1 MNRVLKVARM
11 QLINKQTFVWV
22 PLMIIG
28 AAFVISWLIF
38 AILRLPGEA
47 SGFNGAAQAPLWYF
61 AIIGVQS
68 LTLTFPF
75 SQALSVTRRTFYL
88 GTTLVAVASGA
99 VVATLYVVLAP
110 IERATNG
117 WGVGSGMFNVV
128 WVTDGPW
135 YHAWVFFLALTMIFF
150 QSGFWAATIFKRWG
164 ATVLTSVLIGLG
176 LVLVGLVA
184 LASWQNW
191 WAQVGGWFAAQTSLS
206 LGGWMLA
213 FAAVLAASAYL
224 PLRRAVP

>member
-22 PLMIIG
+22 PLLIIG

-38 AILRLPGEA
+38 AILRVPAGTD
-47 SGFNGAAQAPLWYF
+47 GFNGAAQAPLWYF
-61 AIIGVQS
+61 AVIGVQS

-75 SQALSVTRRTFYL
+75 SQALSVTRRTFFL

-99 VVATLYVVLAP
+99 IVATIYVALAP
-110 IERATNG
+110 LERATSG
-117 WGVGSGMFNVV
+117 WGVNSDMFNIV

-135 YHAWVFFLALTMIFF
+135 YHAWVFFLALTMVFF
-150 QSGFWAATIFKRWG
+150 QSGFWAATIYKRWG
-164 ATVLTSVLIGLG
+164 GTVLTAVLIGLG
-176 LVLVGLVA
+176 LVLVGLLA
-184 LASWQNW
+184 LVSWQNW
-191 WAQVGGWFAAQTSLS
+191 WLQLGGWFVVQTPLS

-213 FAAVLAASAYL
+213 FAAALAISAYL
-224 PLRRAVP
+224 ILRRAVP

>member
-38 AILRLPGEA
+38 AILRLPTGA
-47 SGFNGAAQAPLWYF
+47 NGFNGAAQAPLWYF
-61 AIIGVQS
+61 AVIGVQS

-75 SQALSVTRRTFYL
+75 SQALSVTRRTFFL
-88 GTTLVAVASGA
+88 GTTLVAIASGA
-99 VVATLYVVLAP
+99 IVATLYVVLAP
-110 IERATNG
+110 LERATSG
-117 WGVGSGMFNVV
+117 WGVSSNMFNVV

-135 YHAWVFFLALTMIFF
+135 HHAWVFFLALTMVFF
-150 QSGFWAATIFKRWG
+150 QAGFWAATIYKRWN
-164 ATVLTSVLIGLG
+164 ATVLTTVLIGIG
-176 LVLVGLVA
+176 LVLVGLLA
-184 LASWQNW
+184 LVSWQNW
-191 WAQVGGWFAAQTSLS
+191 WSHIGRWFLVQTPLS

-213 FAAVLAASAYL
+213 FAAVLATSAYL
-224 PLRRAVP
+224 ALRRAVP

>member
-11 QLINKQTFVWV
+11 QLINKQTYLWV

-38 AILRLPGEA
+38 AILRLPAG
-47 SGFNGAAQAPLWYF
+47 SNGFNGAAQAPLWYF
-61 AIIGVQS
+61 AVIGVQS

-75 SQALSVTRRTFYL
+75 SQALSVTRRTFFL
-88 GTTLVAVASGA
+88 GTTLVAIASGA
-99 VVATLYVVLAP
+99 IVATLYVALAP
-110 IERATNG
+110 LERATNG
-117 WGVGSGMFNVV
+117 WGVNSDMFNVI

-135 YHAWVFFLALTMIFF
+135 YHAWVFFLALTMVFF
-150 QSGFWAATIFKRWG
+150 QAGFWAATLYKRWG
-164 ATVLTSVLIGLG
+164 ATVLTTVLIGIG
-176 LVLVGLVA
+176 LVLVGLLA
-184 LASWQNW
+184 LVSWQNW
-191 WAQVGGWFAAQTSLS
+191 WSHLGAWFVAQTPLS

-224 PLRRAVP
+224 ALRRAVP

>member
-1 MNRVLKVARM
+1 MNRVLTVARM

-28 AAFVISWLIF
+28 AAFALSWLIF
-38 AILRLPGEA
+38 AIIRIPEGV

-61 AIIGVQS
+61 AVIGVQS

-75 SQALSVTRRTFYL
+75 SQALSVTRRTFFL

-99 VVATLYVVLAP
+99 IVATVYVALAP
-110 IERATNG
+110 LERATNG
-117 WGVGSGMFNVV
+117 WGVSSDMFNVI

-135 YHAWVFFLALTMIFF
+135 YHAWVFFFALTMIFF
-150 QSGFWAATIFKRWG
+150 LAGFWAATIYKRWG
-164 ATVLTSVLIGLG
+164 SSVLIAVLIGVGL
-176 LVLVGLVA
+176 LLVGALALVA
-184 LASWQNW
+184 WQDW
-191 WAQVGGWFAAQTSLS
+191 WANLGGWFVAQSPFS

-213 FAAVLAASAYL
+213 FAVLLAGTSYL
-224 PLRRAVP
+224 TLRRATP